1 MNALEEECIRS
12 LKQQGFSSS
21 SISCEV
27 YLNLRYDGTDCALMC
42 TAANDETVSSTLSY
56 GDFQQAFLN
65 RWVLF
70 LLWSLFS
77 VMHVLY
83 CTVRIFLSCKRIGL
97 FLSKLKHP
105 PNPSL
110 AYHVQ
115 L

>member
-1 MNALEEECIRS
+1 MKALEEECIIS
-12 LKQQGFSSS
+12 LKQQGFSSA
-21 SISCEV
+21 SISCET

-70 LLWSLFS
+70 SLCSHFS
-77 VMHVLY
+77 IMHML
-83 CTVRIFLSCKRIGL
+83 ILQSCKSIGA
-97 FLSKLKHP
+97 F
-105 PNPSL
+105 PS
-110 AYHVQ
+110 Q